1 MSDFLEVYWA
11 KTHNLKNIDVK
22 IPKNK
27 MTVITGVSGSGKSSL
42 AFNTIYTVGQQKYLE
57 SLSSYAKMF
66 IWWMKEEA
74 IVDEIKW
81 LSPTISIDQKTTS
94 KNPRSTVWTITEIYD
109 YYKLLYLN
117 IWDRHC
123 VKCNS
128 LVKKDSI
135 VDIIDYLSTMKV
147 DTKFTI
153 NSPLKLSNF
162 RNYKINTKLSKELFE
177 EIKNEILSEGF
188 IRFSVNGQLLTINS
202 EFTDELAKIKVD
214 NIDII
219 VDRLVVKDY
228 SDLES
233 SDTKRL
239 KDSLVLA
246 FKIWEGL
253 IGIKTIEINSRGES
267 CVHPKS
273 FSNIF
278 ICSKC
283 WHIPEEL
290 TVSSF
295 TFNSH
300 SWACENCHG
309 LWVKKVFLEE
319 KIINPNHTL
328 LEWAVIAPGFGW
340 NYFFA
345 LLEELAKH
353 NKLELNKN
361 WSLLSKKEKDLIL
374 YWTWKKS
381 YKVTFENE
389 YWETKTYN
397 SQFEWVINTLER
409 RYFEGWAEKWHYDD
423 YIVDIDCPQ
432 CDWYRLKL
440 ESLAV
445 KINALNIW
453 ELADL
458 PVDKAIKFLSNL
470 TLTKSQEKI
479 TKKVLKNAKERL
491 EFLKWV
497 GLNYMTVSRKAW
509 TLSGWEAQRI
519 RLATQI
525 WTKLEWIIYILDEPS
540 IGLHPRDNDMLID
553 NLKALRD
560 IWNTLIIVEHDED
573 IMRESD
579 YIIDIWP
586 KAWRDWWNIISEWTL
601 EEVVN
606 NKNSITWPYLTHSR
620 QVIVDRWFRPEYKDL
635 EKNWKVLKIIWAKEN
650 NLKNI
655 NVTIPLANLVVITGV
670 SGSWKSSLV
679 NDILSK
685 YLANNL
691 NRAKRQVGQV
701 DKITWLEHLDKVV
714 IIDQSPIWKTPRS
727 NPATYTWVFTPIRE
741 VFAMV
746 EEAQIRWYKAWHFSF
761 NTKAWRCEEC
771 DWDWVKKIEMHF
783 LPPVYVECETCF
795 GSRYNRD
802 TMQIKYKW
810 KTIADVLDMTVV
822 EAQEFFINHPKIK
835 KTLDTIIEVWLW
847 YIKLWQSSTTLS
859 GWEAQRIK
867 LSTELSKRST
877 WKTFYILDEPTT
889 GLHFQDVDRLLTILH
904 SLVDKWNS
912 VLVIEHNMDVIINA
926 DHIIDIWP
934 EGWDKG
940 WEIMWFWN
948 VEDIRKIK
956 NSYTGQAIDK
966 YLKRFK

>member
-27 MTVITGVSGSGKSSL
+27 MTVITGVSGSWKSSL
-42 AFNTIYTVGQQKYLE
+42 AFNTIYSVWQQKYLE
-57 SLSSYAKMF
+57 SLSSYARMF
-66 IWWMKEEA
+66 IGWMKEEA
-74 IVDEIKW
+74 LVDEIKW

-109 YYKLLYLN
+109 YYKLLFLN
-117 IWDRHC
+117 VWDRKC
-123 VKCNS
+123 VKCGTK
-128 LVKKDSI
+128 VKKDSI
-135 VDIIDYLSTMKV
+135 IDIIDYLSNIKI
-147 DTKFTI
+147 DTKFMI
-153 NSPLKLSNF
+153 NSPLNILTFRSLKKLN
-162 RNYKINTKLSKELFE
+162 KLTKESFD
-177 EIKNEILSEGF
+177 EIKNEVLSSWF
-188 IRFSVNGQLLTINS
+188 IRFNINGQLLTINDI
-202 EFTDELAKIKVD
+202 FTDKIANIKVD
-214 NIDII
+214 NVDII
-219 VDRLVVKDY
+219 IDRLIIKNY
-228 SDLES
+228 SDTDS
-233 SDTKRL
+233 SDLKRL
-239 KDSLVLA
+239 KDSLSLA
-246 FKIWEGL
+246 LQIWKWTVKINIIDWES
-253 IGIKTIEINSRGES
+253 KN
-267 CVHPKS
+267 

-278 ICSKC
+278 VCSNC
-283 WHIPEEL
+283 WHTPEEL

-319 KIINPNHTL
+319 KIINENHTL
-328 LEWAVIAPGFGW
+328 LEGAVIAPWFWW

-345 LLEELAKH
+345 LLEELAKV
-353 NKLELNKN
+353 NNIDLNKN

-374 YWTWKKS
+374 YGTWKKS
-381 YKVTFENE
+381 YKTTFTNE
-389 YWETKTYN
+389 YNETKTYN
-397 SQFEWVINTLER
+397 SNFEWVIKTLER
-409 RYFEGWAEKWHYDD
+409 RYFEWWAEKGYYDD
-423 YIVDIDCPQ
+423 FILDMDCPI

-445 KINALNIW
+445 IINWINIG
-453 ELADL
+453 ELANL
-458 PVDKAIKFLSNL
+458 SVDKALDFLSTL
-470 TLTKSQEKI
+470 KLTKSQEKI
-479 TKKVLKNAKERL
+479 TKKVLKNLCDRL

-497 GLNYMTVSRKAW
+497 WLSYMTISRKAW
-509 TLSGWEAQRI
+509 TLSWWEAQRI

-525 WTKLEWIIYILDEPS
+525 GAKLEWIIYVLDEPS
-540 IGLHPRDNDMLID
+540 IGLHPRDNDMLIN
-553 NLKALRD
+553 NLKKLRD

-586 KAWRDWWNIISEWTL
+586 KAWILGWNIISEGTLKEIIEDKQSVTWAYLNWT
-601 EEVVN
+601 
-606 NKNSITWPYLTHSR
+606 R
-620 QVIVDRWFRPEYKDL
+620 QVIVKRWFRPKFKDL
-635 EKNWKVLKIIWAKEN
+635 DKNNKVLRVFWAKEN

-655 NVTIPLANLVVITGV
+655 NVTIPFSNLTVITWV

-679 NDILSK
+679 NNVLSN

-691 NRAKRQVGQV
+691 NRAKRAVGQV
-701 DKITWLEHLDKVV
+701 DKITWLEYLDKVV

-727 NPATYTWVFTPIRE
+727 NPATYTGLFTPIRD
-741 VFAMV
+741 VFTLV
-746 EEAQIRWYKAWHFSF
+746 EESQIRWYWPWQFSF
-761 NTKAWRCEEC
+761 NTKTWRCEWC
-771 DWDWVKKIEMHF
+771 DWDWVKKVEMHF

-795 GSRYNRD
+795 WTRYNRD

-810 KTIADVLDMTVV
+810 KTISDVLNMTVD
-822 EAQEFFINHPKIK
+822 EALEFFTSHPKIN
-835 KTLDTIIEVWLW
+835 KTLQTLIDVWLW

-934 EGWDKG
+934 EWWDKG
-940 WEIMWFWN
+940 WELMISWSIN
-948 VEDIRKIK
+948 DIK
-956 NSYTGQAIDK
+956 NCKKSYTWQAIKK
-966 YLKRFK
+966 YLKK